1 MTTPMPTP
9 LVDVRDLSVQFR
21 SGGVAV
27 DAVKGASFNIAKGE
41 IVALVGESGS
51 GKTVSALSI
60 LKLLPY
66 PAVHHPTGQIL
77 FAGQDLLKAPDGV
90 MRNIRGEKISIIFQE
105 PMTSLN
111 PLHTVRKQVGEIMKL
126 HHGLDDATARERVLE
141 LLRKVGL
148 AEPEKRL
155 NAYPHQLSGGQRQRV
170 MIAMALANKPDL
182 LIADEPTTAL
192 DVTIQAQIL
201 DLLKSL
207 QQESGMA
214 MLLITHDLGVVRH
227 MADRVYVMNAG
238 AIVEEGKTADVFQR
252 PQHSYTRHLM
262 LAEPKG
268 RPPEARPGSPIVLE
282 ADDIK
287 VWFPIRKGM
296 FRRTVDHI
304 KAVDGLSLKLRAGET
319 LAVVGESGSG
329 KTTLGLALLR
339 LISSRGR
346 IAYMGNRIDQLNSRA
361 MRPLRKEMQ
370 VVFQDPYGSLSP
382 RLSVGQI
389 IEEGLTIQ
397 KPSMGPD
404 ERRARVGAALKEV
417 GLEPD
422 GQDRYPHE
430 FSGGQRQRIAIA
442 RAMVL
447 EPKFVLLDEP
457 TSALDMSVQAQIVDL
472 LRDLQKRHDLAYL
485 FISHDLK
492 VVRALSNYVVVLKN
506 GKVIEEGPS
515 GEVFANPREMY
526 TKALLAA
533 AFDLTVAHRAAVA
546 T

>member
-1 MTTPMPTP
+1 MSGPIPSP
-9 LVDVRDLSVQFR
+9 LVDVRNLSVQFR
-21 SGGVAV
+21 SGGSAV
-27 DAVKGASFNIAKGE
+27 DAVKGVSFNVAKGE

-66 PAVHHPTGQIL
+66 PAVHHPTGEIL
-77 FAGQDLLKAPDGV
+77 FAGQDLLKAPDSV

-111 PLHTVRKQVGEIMKL
+111 PLHTIRKQVGEIMKV
-126 HHGLDDATARERVLE
+126 HQGLDDATARERVLE

-170 MIAMALANKPDL
+170 MIAMALANEPDL

-201 DLLKSL
+201 DLLKAL
-207 QQESGMA
+207 QRESGMA

-238 AIVEEGKTADVFQR
+238 KIVEEGKTADVFQR

-262 LAEPKG
+262 SAEPKG

-346 IAYMGNRIDQLNSRA
+346 IAYVGNRIDQLNSRA

-417 GLEPD
+417 GLEAD

-506 GKVIEEGPS
+506 GKVVEEGPS
-515 GEVFANPREMY
+515 EEVFANPRETY

>member
-1 MTTPMPTP
+1 MSGPIPSP
-9 LVDVRDLSVQFR
+9 LVDVRNLSVQFR
-21 SGGVAV
+21 SGGSAV
-27 DAVKGASFNIAKGE
+27 DAVKGVSFNVAKGE
-41 IVALVGESGS
+41 IVALVGELGS

-66 PAVHHPTGQIL
+66 PAVHHPTGEIL
-77 FAGQDLLKAPDGV
+77 FAGQDLLKAPDSV

-111 PLHTVRKQVGEIMKL
+111 PLHTIRKQVGEIMKV
-126 HHGLDDATARERVLE
+126 HQGLDDATARERVLE

-170 MIAMALANKPDL
+170 MIAMALANEPDL

-201 DLLKSL
+201 DLLKAL
-207 QQESGMA
+207 QRESGMA

-238 AIVEEGKTADVFQR
+238 KIVEEGKTADVFQR

-262 LAEPKG
+262 SAEPKG

-282 ADDIK
+282 AEDIK

-346 IAYMGNRIDQLNSRA
+346 IVYMGNRIDQLNSRA

-417 GLEPD
+417 GLDPD

-506 GKVIEEGPS
+506 GKVVEEGPS
-515 GEVFANPREMY
+515 EEVFANPRETY

>member
-533 AFDLTVAHRAAVA
+533 AFDLTVAHRTAVA

>member
-1 MTTPMPTP
+1 MTTP
-9 LVDVRDLSVQFR
+9 LVDVRNLSVQFPS
-21 SGGVAV
+21 SGQAP
-27 DAVKGASFNIAKGE
+27 DAVKGVSFNIAKGE

-66 PAVHHPTGQIL
+66 PAARHPTGEIF
-77 FAGQDLLKAPDGV
+77 FAGQDILKAPDSV

-111 PLHTVRKQVGEIMKL
+111 PLHTIRKQVGEIMKL
-126 HHGLDDATARERVLE
+126 HQGLDDATARERVLE

-170 MIAMALANKPDL
+170 MIAMALANNPDL

-207 QQESGMA
+207 QRESGMA

-238 AIVEEGKTADVFQR
+238 NIVEEGKTADVFQR

-262 LAEPKG
+262 SAEPKG
-268 RPPEARPGSPIVLE
+268 RPPEARPGSPLVLE

-287 VWFPIRKGM
+287 VWFPIKKGI

-339 LISSRGR
+339 LISSQGR
-346 IAYMGNRIDQLNSRA
+346 IAYVGNRIDQLNSRA

-382 RLSVGQI
+382 RLSVAQI

-404 ERRARVGAALKEV
+404 ERRERVGAALKEV
-417 GLEPD
+417 GLDPD

-506 GKVIEEGPS
+506 GKVVEEGPS
-515 GEVFANPREMY
+515 DQVFSNPREPY

-533 AFDLTVAHRAAVA
+533 AFDLTVAHRTAVA

>member
-1 MTTPMPTP
+1 MSEPIPSP
-9 LVDVRDLSVQFR
+9 LVDVRNLSVQFR
-21 SGGVAV
+21 SGGSAV
-27 DAVKGASFNIAKGE
+27 DAVKGVSFNVAKGE

-66 PAVHHPTGQIL
+66 PAVHHPTGEIL
-77 FAGQDLLKAPDGV
+77 FAGQDLLKAPGSV

-111 PLHTVRKQVGEIMKL
+111 PLHTIRKQVGEIMKV
-126 HHGLDDATARERVLE
+126 HQGLDDATARARVLE

-170 MIAMALANKPDL
+170 MIAMALANEPDL

-207 QQESGMA
+207 QRESGMA

-262 LAEPKG
+262 SAEPKG
-268 RPPEARPGSPIVLE
+268 RPPEARPGSPVVLE

-346 IAYMGNRIDQLNSRA
+346 IAYVGNRIDQLNSRA

-417 GLEPD
+417 GLEAD

-506 GKVIEEGPS
+506 GKVVEEGPS
-515 GEVFANPREMY
+515 REVFANPREMY